1 MKLVLTLVLTAVM
14 AAHAGLGCCAH
25 HEHVGQE
32 AVAVCHDHACHG
44 HPADTDSDSDQST
57 DPESCD
63 EESCVFLSQE
73 SSSCIA
79 LDCLATVT
87 PLVAVA
93 DHFSNQLSA
102 GHRAVETD
110 VLHPAGPA
118 LHLWQCVLVI

>member
-44 HPADTDSDSDQST
+44 HHADTNSNSDEPAA
-57 DPESCD
+57 PESCD
-63 EESCVFLSQE
+63 EESCVFLTQE
-73 SSSCIA
+73 SSSLVA
-79 LDCLATVT
+79 LDCLAIVT
-87 PLVAVA
+87 PLVTIT
-93 DHFSNQLSA
+93 DSSSSLLSA
-102 GHRAVETD
+102 VHRSTCKD